1 MIKGLEFLILDKE
14 LEYVFQILISY
25 IYLFGSNLIMR
36 SSTFEGERSSSPRH
50 SFPLLKDDGFTKTV
64 KKCQSH
70 SFPQVLV
77 LFCLYVNGSF
87 WYVDTLLTFYGLFIK
102 NGY

>member
-50 SFPLLKDDGFTKTV
+50 SFPLLKDDGFTKTEKMSKSLMIV
-64 KKCQSH
+64 KC
-70 SFPQVLV
+70 
-77 LFCLYVNGSF
+77 LFYFVC
-87 WYVDTLLTFYGLFIK
+87 TLMDLFDMLIHF
-102 NGY
+102 

>member
-1 MIKGLEFLILDKE
+1 
-14 LEYVFQILISY
+14 
-25 IYLFGSNLIMR
+25 MR

-50 SFPLLKDDGFTKTV
+50 SFPLLEDDGFFLPKKKKDDGFTKTV

-70 SFPQVLV
+70 SFPQVPV

-87 WYVDTLLTFYGLFIK
+87 WHVDTLLTFYGSFIE
-102 NGY
+102 NGYKNQILLVLV